1 MPIYDKLASIQQ
13 RLAVPKDRDNNFSG
27 FKYRS
32 AADILAKV
40 KPLLKEYGCA
50 LVLSDEIVMI
60 GDRYYIRAT
69 AALTDTENPIDTISA
84 TAYAREDPAKKG
96 MDGSQI
102 TGSASSYARKYAL
115 AGLFAIDDEK
125 DADTRSQ
132 EENETIQRCSDC
144 GEEITGYKTKDGK
157 AVSAAE
163 WARNASKRYGAAL
176 CTRCAKARESA
187 KESAK
192 EGTE

>member
-1 MPIYDKLASIQQ
+1 
-13 RLAVPKDRDNNFSG
+13 
-27 FKYRS
+27 
-32 AADILAKV
+32 
-40 KPLLKEYGCA
+40 
-50 LVLSDEIVMI
+50 
-60 GDRYYIRAT
+60 
-69 AALTDTENPIDTISA
+69 
-84 TAYAREDPAKKG
+84 

-125 DADTRSQ
+125 DADSRS
-132 EENETIQRCSDC
+132 EAENETIQRCADC
-144 GEEITGYKTKDGK
+144 GAEIVGYTTKDGK

-163 WARNASKRYGAAL
+163 WARNSSKRYGAAL
-176 CTRCAKARESA
+176 CTRCAKACESA